1 MWRFCARLL
10 LDGAVSDF
18 HCDVDIAASAFDVV
32 GIEHFG
38 IPPFQKMAFAT
49 RFTVVKALP
58 CILDKGQPLFPGG
71 VVYFGWLHIVIKLN
85 DCHFYHTIQFVLKD
99 AVGLFDF
106 TQWET
111 VCDERC
117 GVDPPLLYQTKHL
130 FAVAA
135 IHSSGLEGEVLAIHF
150 W

>member
-1 MWRFCARLL
+1 MLFYTRLPS
-10 LDGAVSDF
+10 DGAVSDL
-18 HCDVDIAASAFDVV
+18 HCDINIAPFPFDIV

-58 CILDKGQPLFPGG
+58 CILDKGQPLFPSG
-71 VVYFGWLHIVIKLN
+71 VVYFGWLHIVVWLN
-85 DCHFYHTIQFVLKD
+85 DCHFYHTVQFVLKD

-117 GVDPPLLYQTKHL
+117 GVDPPLLYQMKPL

>member
-1 MWRFCARLL
+1 
-10 LDGAVSDF
+10 
-18 HCDVDIAASAFDVV
+18 
-32 GIEHFG
+32 
-38 IPPFQKMAFAT
+38 MAFAT

-58 CILDKGQPLFPGG
+58 CILDKGQSLFPGG
-71 VVYFGWLHIVIKLN
+71 VVYFGWLHIVVKLN
-85 DCHFYHTIQFVLKD
+85 DGHFDYPIQFVLKD
-99 AVGLFDF
+99 AVSLFDF

-130 FAVAA
+130 FTIAA